1 MSRYSR
7 LKNDFIA
14 FKFPFR
20 AVSPKRTYVPPKY
33 IILLFFFHP
42 FPRHRGT
49 RAHICM
55 HSLPSGKLAGSF
67 SRKRLPCIETI
78 SFQLFGVLCFKWLD
92 PVLCLMLLIFLMPN
106 FFFSFFFF
114 GPGSVQKRKDIN
126 LLPNEKQ
133 TKIFEKVFFFLLR
146 SCI

>member
-1 MSRYSR
+1 
-7 LKNDFIA
+7 
-14 FKFPFR
+14 
-20 AVSPKRTYVPPKY
+20 
-33 IILLFFFHP
+33 
-42 FPRHRGT
+42 
-49 RAHICM
+49 M

-133 TKIFEKVFFFLLR
+133 TKIFEKVFLFLP
-146 SCI
+146 